1 MNDWVDVCAVEDVP
15 EPGALRVMLGAE
27 PVAVVR
33 SEGQLYAIRD
43 VCSHAD
49 VALSEGDVEG
59 CFIECWLHGS
69 RFDLRTGVPASLPA
83 LSAVPVYAVRIDG
96 NGPQARIHVLLNAG
110 GQSA

>member
-1 MNDWVDVCAVEDVP
+1 MSEWTDVCALGDVS
-15 EPGALRVMLGAE
+15 EPGAYRVMLGAE
-27 PVAVVR
+27 PIAVVR
-33 SEGQLYAIRD
+33 SEGQVYAIRD

-69 RFDLRTGVPASLPA
+69 RFDLRTGKPTSLPA
-83 LSAVPVYAVRIDG
+83 LAAVPVYAVRVDG
-96 NGPQARIHVLLNAG
+96 NGPQARIHVSLNAG

>member
-59 CFIECWLHGS
+59 CFIE
-69 RFDLRTGVPASLPA
+69 
-83 LSAVPVYAVRIDG
+83 
-96 NGPQARIHVLLNAG
+96 
-110 GQSA
+110 

>member
-33 SEGQLYAIRD
+33 AEGQLYAIRD
-43 VCSHAD
+43 VCS
-49 VALSEGDVEG
+49 
-59 CFIECWLHGS
+59 HGS

-83 LSAVPVYAVRIDG
+83 LSAVPVYAVRVDG
-96 NGPQARIHVLLNAG
+96 IGPQARIHVSLNAG

>member
-1 MNDWVDVCAVEDVP
+1 MSHWVDVCALGDVP
-15 EPGALRVMLGAE
+15 DSGALRVMLGAE
-27 PVAVVR
+27 PIAVVQ
-33 SEGQLYAIRD
+33 SEGQVYAIRD

-69 RFDLRTGVPASLPA
+69 RFDLRTGVPTSLPA
-83 LSAVPVYAVRIDG
+83 LSPVPVYPTRVDG
-96 NGPQARIHVLLNAG
+96 VGAQARIHVSLNAG

>member
-1 MNDWVDVCAVEDVP
+1 MSEWVDVCALGDVP
-15 EPGALRVMLGAE
+15 EPGAHRVMLGAE

-33 SEGQLYAIRD
+33 SEGQVYAIRD

-83 LSAVPVYAVRIDG
+83 LSAVPVYAVRVDG
-96 NGPQARIHVLLNAG
+96 IGPQARIHVSLNAG

>member
-1 MNDWVDVCAVEDVP
+1 
-15 EPGALRVMLGAE
+15 MLGAE
-27 PVAVVR
+27 PIAVVR
-33 SEGQLYAIRD
+33 SEGQVYAIRD

-69 RFDLRTGVPASLPA
+69 RFDLRTGKPTSLPA
-83 LSAVPVYAVRIDG
+83 LAAVPVYAVRVDG
-96 NGPQARIHVLLNAG
+96 NGPQARIHVSLNAG